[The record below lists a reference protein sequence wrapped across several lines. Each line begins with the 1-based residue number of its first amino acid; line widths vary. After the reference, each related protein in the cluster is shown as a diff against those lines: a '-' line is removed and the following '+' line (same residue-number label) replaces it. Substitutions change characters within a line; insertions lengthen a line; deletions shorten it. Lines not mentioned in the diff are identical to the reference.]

1 MFTLFTVIYH
11 HTSTT
16 STRQAWEIKMVKLYT
31 AWSLVGTGVQFAS
44 HMPDWFRN
52 ILADQLMHD
61 SLAYGTVSCDT
72 DFIVTDCVQV
82 RAERSE
88 ECVVWGKAGSRGGGG
103 GLTTSVQVFT

>member
-1 MFTLFTVIYH
+1 MRVIC
-11 HTSTT
+11 
-16 STRQAWEIKMVKLYT
+16 Q
-31 AWSLVGTGVQFAS
+31 TGFS
-44 HMPDWFRN
+44 FRN
-52 ILADQLMHD
+52 ILADQLLHD

-103 GLTTSVQVFT
+103 GLTTSVQVLNDTHLLYAVM

>member
-11 HTSTT
+11 NHTSTT
-16 STRQAWEIKMVKLYT
+16 STRQLRDQNGKIVHCLELGRHWCPVRESYAR
-31 AWSLVGTGVQFAS
+31 LVSVFGY
-44 HMPDWFRN
+44 RN
-52 ILADQLMHD
+52 LLADQLLHD

-88 ECVVWGKAGSRGGGG
+88 ECVVWGR
-103 GLTTSVQVFT
+103 QVAEEAEGA